1 MMRIATGAIVLVVSM
16 LAAPLGTA
24 AGDDPVSVAVNDPTR
39 TEADRT
45 RDARDHTNEVLK
57 FFGIAPGMTVV
68 DLFAGGGYY
77 SEVIGRIV
85 GGGSSGKV
93 YMQNNAAY
101 QTFIGDALTQRV
113 KGGRLQN
120 VVKLDAE
127 IGQLGISPASV
138 DLVLMSMSYHDLYF
152 KADDWAVDP
161 KALFTEVHTMLKPGG
176 TLAIIDHSAIAGTG
190 SSAAQTLHRIDE
202 AVRTIRHRVARL
214 QIRRQPRR
222 AAQPRRRPHQ
232 DRVRSR
238 GARQNRPVHL
248 QVRSRIAALT
258 DGRSRAASCCAV
270 EDRAPS
276 GARSPLQQE
285 AKWDRQISARER
297 IQLDAHRPPRPAI
310 ERRRRRAR

>member
-1 MMRIATGAIVLVVSM
+1 MRMATGAVLLVVSM
-16 LAAPLGTA
+16 LAAPLGMA
-24 AGDDPVSVAVNDPTR
+24 AETDPVSVAVNDPTR
-39 TEADRT
+39 TDADRS
-45 RDARDHTNEVLK
+45 RDARDHTTEVLG

-93 YMQNNAAY
+93 YMHNNAAY

-113 KGGRLQN
+113 NGGRLQH

-127 IGQLGISPASV
+127 IGQLGIPPASV

-152 KADDWAVDP
+152 RADDWAVDP

-202 AVRTIRHRVARL
+202 GFARSD
-214 QIRRQPRR
+214 IE
-222 AAQPRRRPHQ
+222 
-232 DRVRSR
+232 SR
-238 GARQNRPVHL
+238 GFKFTGSLDVLHNPA
-248 QVRSRIAALT
+248 
-258 DGRSRAASCCAV
+258 D
-270 EDRAPS
+270 DR
-276 GARSPLQQE
+276 L
-285 AKWDRQISARER
+285 KTVFD
-297 IQLDAHRPPRPAI
+297 PAI
-310 ERRRRRAR
+310 RGNTDRFVFKFVRQ

>member
-1 MMRIATGAIVLVVSM
+1 M

-24 AGDDPVSVAVNDPTR
+24 AGTDAINVAVNDPTR
-39 TEADRT
+39 IEADRT
-45 RDARDHTNEVLK
+45 RDARDHTNEVLT

-93 YMQNNAAY
+93 YMHNNAAY

-113 KGGRLQN
+113 AGGRLQN
-120 VVKLDAE
+120 VVRLDAE
-127 IGQLGISPASV
+127 IGQLGIPPGSV

-161 KALFTEVHTMLKPGG
+161 KALFTEVHAMLKPGG

-202 AVRTIRHRVARL
+202 AFARSD
-214 QIRRQPRR
+214 IE
-222 AAQPRRRPHQ
+222 
-232 DRVRSR
+232 SR
-238 GARQNRPVHL
+238 GFKFEGSLDVLHNAADDRTKTVFDPSIRGNTDRFIYKF
-248 QVRSRIAALT
+248 VR
-258 DGRSRAASCCAV
+258 
-270 EDRAPS
+270 E
-276 GARSPLQQE
+276 
-285 AKWDRQISARER
+285 
-297 IQLDAHRPPRPAI
+297 
-310 ERRRRRAR
+310 